1 MLHQVVSTPASDPT
15 QDPLVEMDITVP
27 SAPSDPDAALSAAEE
42 SANAAASSAEIS
54 KDFNS
59 LEIIDKARLR
69 ANRGLSSHKKYA
81 NEPSFLTIQNW
92 CRARGFTHWTWQ
104 FFGLG
109 YNPAQAES
117 LWKDSDLAR
126 WGIVAQDLINAG
138 LWVSRQWEKIEW
150 RQANGTKDDI
160 SLSAETDNRIK
171 LCGYRWVAGDCITVP
186 VMHPRNPGQVM
197 TWVNRRVGLPKTV
210 REIAG
215 DYRDDGPVIGKE
227 QSLAID
233 DGRKYQY
240 LKSPRKA
247 RIDKA
252 GKLLDVAHQHVLWCP
267 RWLDAYQESIPDPT
281 AKEAWQRKKD
291 EEARERGEVV
301 KDRKVWST
309 MKDVSESAWLVEG
322 VPDCMAASQS
332 GALACTAG
340 GAFVPEAAIKEL
352 LPELKLHDKF
362 HRNIY
367 VGFDAD
373 PVPAAPKPGKIL
385 RLGAGVQG
393 MLDFGARLLALEPEL
408 ALRLHFVFLPAGPGG
423 EKNDFAEHMLG
434 VYKTLP
440 EPGNTKI
447 DLASGSMEF
456 PSGFFDP
463 EWVAFHLQVME
474 LQKAERERLESTA
487 VSLPD
492 AMIQVLEEVLT
503 RQKISASQQM
513 QALAEVGLLDLM
525 HTCPDLWLLEME
537 DKVAATFAIPKS
549 KRKAWAK
556 MLSAKA
562 AESVME
568 RSAAVE
574 DRTDPIVRKT
584 RKDGTVEPCYSSVR
598 ALLKR
603 TMLDP
608 ALISE
613 VFGDEVTKP
622 HGEAKTVVSSELF
635 YNQKSLQPCLK
646 VTYDDAKTKLVPIPE
661 ENIGDIQ
668 DLLACK
674 YGCDADRARH
684 LEQALIDLAMKRRIN
699 PVEDWIRAL
708 PEWEGVDHTP
718 HLVAALGLTAEKG
731 VSERDLMLYNTFVA
745 KTLRAAVARALWPG
759 IQVDHMF
766 ILQGGQGIRKSSWIK
781 ALLPDEDWYISVGV
795 IDPKQ
800 KDTFLKM
807 LRKWIIDVPEVDR
820 KSIFK
825 DAAEFKDLI
834 TTGTDSLRPPYM
846 KETKDFPRTSIF
858 MGSSNMQQFLRD
870 TSGNRR
876 FWICKLLLDELKD
889 ESIDVGYLRK
899 NREQIWAQALHS
911 VLKWDKAGRPDDGP
925 NGFCWWLTFEEKK
938 AHAAQVAQ
946 FQVDDLEADA
956 VLEYLRQ
963 TQITKISGPDLAK
976 GMGMYTDS
984 SVGRKLSR
992 ILVEVLGWSKLETAK
1007 ANDGNVYVAP
1017 PKFWEGRRKA
1027 ETPAF
1032 PVINFDLDALT

>member
-15 QDPLVEMDITVP
+15 QDPLVEIDITMP
-27 SAPSDPDAALSAAEE
+27 SAPTDPDAALSAAEE

-69 ANRGLSSHKKYA
+69 ANRGLSSNKKYA

-150 RQANGTKDDI
+150 RQPNGTKDDI
-160 SLSAETDNRIK
+160 SLSAETDNRIQ

-240 LKSPRKA
+240 LRSPRKA

-267 RWLDAYQESIPDPT
+267 RWLDAYQESIPEAS
-281 AKEAWQRKKD
+281 AKEAWQKKKD

-423 EKNDFAEHMLG
+423 EKNDFAEVMLG

-447 DLASGSMEF
+447 DLAGGSMEF
-456 PSGFFDP
+456 PSGFFDA

-474 LQKAERERLESTA
+474 LQKTERERLESTA
-487 VSLPD
+487 MSLPD
-492 AMIQVLEEVLT
+492 AMLHVLEQVVSQQQVT
-503 RQKISASQQM
+503 AAQQM
-513 QALAEVGLLDLM
+513 QACSEVGLLDLM
-525 HTCPDLWLLEME
+525 RACPDLWLLEIE
-537 DKVAATFAIPKS
+537 DKVATIFSIPKA

-556 MLSAKA
+556 LLGRKA
-562 AESVME
+562 TEDRV
-568 RSAAVE
+568 RSNSSSDDPLARHIQENGTIDPCYDGIRSLIEHIEAAAGVE
-574 DRTDPIVRKT
+574 DPRLWWNEMELQTF
-584 RKDGTVEPCYSSVR
+584 
-598 ALLKR
+598 L
-603 TMLDP
+603 
-608 ALISE
+608 
-613 VFGDEVTKP
+613 GDEAMTDCKL
-622 HGEAKTVVSSELF
+622 GDFRTVLSRQWKCNVRHKSDLREVVD
-635 YNQKSLQPCLK
+635 NIAQKNPKHPAREYFSNLK
-646 VTYDDAKTKLVPIPE
+646 HDGRD
-661 ENIGDIQ
+661 
-668 DLLACK
+668 C
-674 YGCDADRARH
+674 
-684 LEQALIDLAMKRRIN
+684 
-699 PVEDWIRAL
+699 L
-708 PEWEGVDHTP
+708 PEMMDAMGLRPNSEDQNHLWYAEIWRWGIGV
-718 HLVAALGLTAEKG
+718 
-731 VSERDLMLYNTFVA
+731 
-745 KTLRAAVARALWPG
+745 VARAHATSAKP
-759 IQVDHMF
+759 VKFDN
-766 ILQGGQGIRKSSWIK
+766 ILTLVGGQGCLKSTWFEALCPVECWYGAPDISDFSDASSIKLAGLLIGVMEESNGTSYWRDIEKQKAWISKKTDRIIRKYVAYAETVARTWGLGATVNETQFLQDPTGFRRQWMLMITQK
-781 ALLPDEDWYISVGV
+781 
-795 IDPKQ
+795 IDIARVK
-800 KDTFLKM
+800 
-807 LRKWIIDVPEVDR
+807 
-820 KSIFK
+820 
-825 DAAEFKDLI
+825 
-834 TTGTDSLRPPYM
+834 SLR
-846 KETKDFPRTSIF
+846 D
-858 MGSSNMQQFLRD
+858 
-870 TSGNRR
+870 R
-876 FWICKLLLDELKD
+876 FWAQCHASWLA
-889 ESIDVGYLRK
+889 G
-899 NREQIWAQALHS
+899 EQ
-911 VLKWDKAGRPDDGP
+911 
-925 NGFCWWLTFEEKK
+925 WWLTNSEEELHK
-938 AHAAQVAQ
+938 ADGAAYQAPNLELDKVRRFVNNQSKNVLMGLDVAEGIEIEQ
-946 FQVDDLEADA
+946 P
-956 VLEYLRQ
+956 
-963 TQITKISGPDLAK
+963 SNG
-976 GMGMYTDS
+976 DS
-984 SVGRKLSR
+984 KR
-992 ILVEVLGWSKLETAK
+992 IKNHMIALGWEARPTNSGQRYTAPSTWRPGGASAVFAG
-1007 ANDGNVYVAP
+1007 AN
-1017 PKFWEGRRKA
+1017 
-1027 ETPAF
+1027 TPE
-1032 PVINFDLDALT
+1032 ISEFDLDNPPAWFFLRHG